1 MSATRS
7 LAPGVKSHTH
17 RAGPD
22 PARVDIAARHCTPQ
36 LHADPPGRGPRQAAP
51 ARTGTNSM
59 PYGRPDAD
67 PSRPYC
73 GAALT
78 TREELNSKENRH
90 GCKAHQCKEESTPEA
105 SQEAPRQ
112 AERGAGAGS
121 SQRCAQAVNNSPLPS
136 FLAKW

>member
-17 RAGPD
+17 RPGPD
-22 PARVDIAARHCTPQ
+22 PARVDIAARHCTSK
-36 LHADPPGRGPRQAAP
+36 LHADPPGRVPRQAAP

-78 TREELNSKENRH
+78 TRQELNSRRTDMGARLTSARKKARRRRH
-90 GCKAHQCKEESTPEA
+90 KKTRDKQNVVLEQG
-105 SQEAPRQ
+105 PRN
-112 AERGAGAGS
+112 GA
-121 SQRCAQAVNNSPLPS
+121 RKP
-136 FLAKW
+136 

>member
-36 LHADPPGRGPRQAAP
+36 LHADPPGRVPRQAAP
-51 ARTGTNSM
+51 ARNGTNSM

-67 PSRPYC
+67 LSRPYC
-73 GAALT
+73 SAALT
-78 TREELNSKENRH
+78 TREEPNQGEQIWVQGSPVQGRKRAGGVTRRPATSRTWCWSRVLATVR
-90 GCKAHQCKEESTPEA
+90 A
-105 SQEAPRQ
+105 SR
-112 AERGAGAGS
+112 
-121 SQRCAQAVNNSPLPS
+121 
-136 FLAKW
+136 K